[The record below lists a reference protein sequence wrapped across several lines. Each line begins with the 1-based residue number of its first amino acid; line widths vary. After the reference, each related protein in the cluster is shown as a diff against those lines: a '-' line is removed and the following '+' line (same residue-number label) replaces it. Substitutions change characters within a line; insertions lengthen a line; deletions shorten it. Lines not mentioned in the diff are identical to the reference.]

1 MKLKI
6 KAQDKS
12 ASWHG
17 KKVFTLSVYFETLN
31 SETRDRVWT
40 AIEKAL
46 PDPEEKKK
54 GEMGI
59 RAEGAGHG

>member
-6 KAQDKS
+6 KTRDKS

-17 KKVFTLSVYFETLN
+17 GNCYTLSLYLEALN
-31 SETRDRVWT
+31 AETRDRVWT

-46 PDPEEKKK
+46 PEPEEKAK
-54 GEMGI
+54 GTMGI
-59 RAEGAGHG
+59 RAPHES